1 MAVNLDDPTT
11 WDLDDKELLEMA
23 KAGAVVTEDT
33 PVEAPPVVE
42 PVLAPAVVEPEGAE
56 IQAADGKHTIPY
68 DVLRSARDDARSAKA
83 EAERLRQEIET
94 LKTQP
99 VAVTQAP
106 VTPPE
111 TPNELPDDVR
121 QYLEKVRENWGDDI
135 AAQAERTYWLEQHA
149 LYQQQVIEQLTQHVQ
164 NQQQSEQQA
173 QEYRQRT
180 EAEQIEDAIAASPKL
195 DVWAKAED
203 QAWFDRA
210 VELHAMLLKTDRTYA
225 GQGWH
230 ERMKQLPDRV
240 EAVFGASFQRVD
252 TSGVKGKVQSALDM
266 PPTSLSEMSGG
277 SPPDKTEFQKLEDLE
292 GNQLTA
298 YMNKLASDP
307 RKFDAFM
314 RSMS

>member
-1 MAVNLDDPTT
+1 MAVNLEDPTT

-33 PVEAPPVVE
+33 PEKAPSVVA
-42 PVLAPAVVEPEGAE
+42 PVLAPAAVEPEGAE

-83 EAERLRQEIET
+83 EVERLRQENEA
-94 LKTQP
+94 LKTQAPAP
-99 VAVTQAP
+99 VQAP
-106 VTPPE
+106 VTPPVV
-111 TPNELPDDVR
+111 PNELPDDVKKHI
-121 QYLEKVRENWGDDI
+121 ESVRTNWGDDI

-149 LYQQQVIEQLTQHVQ
+149 LHQQQVIEQLRQHVQ

-180 EAEQIEDAIAASPKL
+180 EAEQIEDAIAAR
-195 DVWAKAED
+195 AKAED
-203 QAWFDRA
+203 PAWFERA

-240 EAVFGASFQRVD
+240 EAVFGASFQKVD

-277 SPPDKTEFQKLEDLE
+277 SPPAKSELQKIEDLE
-292 GNQLTA
+292 GNALTD
-298 YMNKLASDP
+298 YMAKLAKDP
-307 RKFDAFM
+307 KKFESYL
-314 RSMS
+314 RSLT